1 MTDHELKKIEDM
13 FQHHSEK
20 FQHKLDIVAENQL
33 TLSRKVEQFKEEI
46 KEEIKEEFQHQL
58 GIQSENFQH
67 KLDVIAEGHQM
78 LSDKIDRVEVR
89 LDQRMDGLERK
100 ICEVD
105 ANLSKK
111 LDAVAADLKEHRAD
125 TEAHKKIYKVKEE

>member
-1 MTDHELKKIEDM
+1 MNNEDIKKIE
-13 FQHHSEK
+13 H
-20 FQHKLDIVAENQL
+20 IVC
-33 TLSRKVEQFKEEI
+33 QFKEDI
-46 KEEIKEEFQHQL
+46 KKEFKHQL
-58 GIQSENFQH
+58 GIQTENFQH
-67 KLDVIAEGHQM
+67 NLGILAEGHQM

-89 LDQRMDGLERK
+89 LDQNTKYLERK